1 MRWIKLYTSLLN
13 WEWSSDPNMVALWV
27 HLLFKANYEDKRWRG
42 MVVKRG
48 QLITGRK
55 ALSDLTGISER
66 TIRTCL
72 ARLVDTGEISIKSTN
87 KFSIITICKY
97 SLYQGG
103 FIDDRPATDQQLTS
117 NRPATDQ
124 QPTTTLE
131 YVEYVDKVDSE
142 RERTHARTHEEAYR
156 QFFDEQIAAETLCMQ
171 EGIDLDTCKRLA
183 KEVLNDWTL
192 SGEKHDN
199 VADARNH
206 LLYHLRT
213 KINIYKRNNRNNGSK
228 TERRDA
234 ADNGANPLANAKRY
248 TAKIGARH
256 ED

>member
-1 MRWIKLYTSLLN
+1 MRWIKLYSSILK
-13 WEWSSDPNMVALWV
+13 WEWSDDPKMLGLWV
-27 HLLFKANYEDKRWRG
+27 HLLFKANYEDKRWHG
-42 MVVKRG
+42 IEVKRG
-48 QLITGRK
+48 QMVTSL
-55 ALSDLTGISER
+55 ASLSELTGLSVR
-66 TIRTCL
+66 SLRTCL
-72 ARLVDTGEISIKSTN
+72 SRLEDTGEIEMKSTN
-87 KFSIITICKY
+87 KYRIITICKY

-103 FIDDRPATDQQLTS
+103 EVINRQTTDK
-117 NRPATDQ
+117 
-124 QPTTTLE
+124 QPTTTQE